1 MAFSMVSGRRESL
14 VLLLSY
20 LLLTALNIR
29 PSVAEKDNELAREF
43 IRKLVGKEKY
53 QQMHQLRSR
62 LLGSPE
68 ELGVEN
74 THEREYGR
82 QTFED
87 VLWERPD
94 ELVIEASHSIYD
106 SHQ

>member
-1 MAFSMVSGRRESL
+1 
-14 VLLLSY
+14 
-20 LLLTALNIR
+20 
-29 PSVAEKDNELAREF
+29 
-43 IRKLVGKEKY
+43 
-53 QQMHQLRSR
+53 MHQLRSR